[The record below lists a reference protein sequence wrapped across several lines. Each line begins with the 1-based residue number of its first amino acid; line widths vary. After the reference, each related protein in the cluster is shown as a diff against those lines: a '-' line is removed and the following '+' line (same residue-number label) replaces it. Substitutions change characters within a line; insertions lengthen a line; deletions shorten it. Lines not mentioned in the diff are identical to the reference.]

1 MLVIVKKSISLLHC
15 FNELLMVEFASD
27 ALLFTLALLHHFFEQ
42 FLNLNEHIRSIL
54 FVVVSLDMVVSKHRI
69 SERKAMEEY
78 LRRTVAVADC
88 RGRLKNTFSDYRT
101 YIFEAHVHI
110 STRHLPSVAVDN
122 WCFFVSFS
130 PILSV

>member
-15 FNELLMVEFASD
+15 FNELLMVEFACD

-88 RGRLKNTFSDYRT
+88 RGR
-101 YIFEAHVHI
+101 IFEAHVHI